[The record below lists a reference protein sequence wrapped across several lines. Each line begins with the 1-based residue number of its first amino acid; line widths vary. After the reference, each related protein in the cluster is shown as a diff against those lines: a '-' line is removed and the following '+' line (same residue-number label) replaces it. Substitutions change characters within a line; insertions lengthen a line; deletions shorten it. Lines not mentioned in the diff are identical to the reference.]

1 MVQFCV
7 GFQELFVIF
16 IPPRL
21 GSSGGICARLQ
32 QLVNP
37 EDNNRMQIT
46 ERISI
51 IHISEKGEILV
62 VYNHVNINI
71 LVISH
76 QFLFNHSINIIYVLE

>member
-51 IHISEKGEILV
+51 IHISEKGEILSYPLQITHLGL
-62 VYNHVNINI
+62 VYYAA
-71 LVISH
+71 LVC
-76 QFLFNHSINIIYVLE
+76 FIIEL